1 MSLPPVPNAPP
12 APADAMMSADAG
24 LPPQVGPQ
32 APGEGGGGAE
42 ARGTS
47 PSAWST
53 CSGALRAA
61 MPPSAGSPEGPGP
74 SRSGPYG
81 SGGSDRPGRSEG
93 ASVLQGDRSPGSG
106 QPRSA
111 SRRRTASALDED
123 RDNGE
128 SLPEFNL
135 GITDHHFAS
144 ATTTQAESVSFA
156 SMLQASLPAASAR
169 WKCAWPR

>member
-24 LPPQVGPQ
+24 LPPQVGLQ

-61 MPPSAGSPEGPGP
+61 MPPSAGSSEGPGP

-81 SGGSDRPGRSEG
+81 PYGSEQPPP
-93 ASVLQGDRSPGSG
+93 ARSPFAGD
-106 QPRSA
+106 QRPAKRSA
-111 SRRRTASALDED
+111 SEVAAGAAMMS
-123 RDNGE
+123 
-128 SLPEFNL
+128 
-135 GITDHHFAS
+135 
-144 ATTTQAESVSFA
+144 SVN
-156 SMLQASLPAASAR
+156 
-169 WKCAWPR
+169 